1 MKKVYIIVVAL
12 FILLLA
18 TDKITYAEETPAVNN
33 VTTEV
38 AKPVDVGNKICPVTG
53 QEIDE
58 NTKATCEYDG
68 KIYNFCCQMCVDK
81 FKGDPQK
88 YIKKIEK
95 QNKTKK
101 IKK

>member
-1 MKKVYIIVVAL
+1 MKKTYIIVAAL
-12 FILLLA
+12 FIVLLA
-18 TDKITYAEETPAVNN
+18 ADKITYAEEIQAVKN
-33 VTTEV
+33 VSTEV

-53 QEIDE
+53 QKIDE
-58 NTKATCEYDG
+58 NTKATYEYDG
-68 KIYNFCCQMCVDK
+68 KIYNFCCQMCVGK

-88 YIKKIEK
+88 YIKKIEN